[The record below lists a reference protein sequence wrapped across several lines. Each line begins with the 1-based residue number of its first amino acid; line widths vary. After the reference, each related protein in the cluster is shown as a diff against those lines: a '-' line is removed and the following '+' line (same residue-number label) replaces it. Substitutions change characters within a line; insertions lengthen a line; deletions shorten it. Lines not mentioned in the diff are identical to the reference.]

1 MLFIKQSLS
10 TATTLTALHLNAD
23 GKIVASQITTNT
35 DHTAIFGE
43 MGLDTSANLKS
54 LFNSLR
60 LMTSKEAIGI
70 VVPTPYLHNHQNK
83 LGYLN

>member
-10 TATTLTALHLNAD
+10 TATTLTALHFNAD
-23 GKIVASQITTNT
+23 GETVANKVTANT
-35 DHTAIFGE
+35 DHTVTSGE
-43 MGLDTSANLKS
+43 MSLDSSANLKS
-54 LFNSLR
+54 LFNSLL